1 MTTIQI
7 RCPQCGTEN
16 SVPAGALLA
25 TVNAEDRDPD
35 YAGTVAWICAGCDH
49 VVSAPVAL
57 QAFLTLVSAGVAILE
72 ADGDFDQVTD
82 LPPHPEQP
90 PAGQAFT
97 TDDLLELHELL
108 AGDTW
113 FSALTATS
121 QIPC

>member
-7 RCPQCGTEN
+7 ECPECGTDN

-25 TVNAEDRDPD
+25 TVSAEDLDPD

-49 VVSAPVAL
+49 VVSTPVAWH
-57 QAFLTLVSAGVAILE
+57 AFLTLVTTGVAMLE
-72 ADGDFDQVTD
+72 QDGDFAQLTD

-90 PAGQAFT
+90 SAGQAFT
-97 TDDLLELHELL
+97 PDDLLELHELL

-113 FSALTATS
+113 FSALAAIS
-121 QIPC
+121 QTPC

>member
-1 MTTIQI
+1 MTIIQI

-25 TVNAEDRDPD
+25 TVSAEDLDPD

-49 VVSAPVAL
+49 VVSAPVAWH
-57 QAFLTLVSAGVAILE
+57 AFHTLFTAGVAMLE
-72 ADGDFDQVTD
+72 QDGDFTQVTD

-97 TDDLLELHELL
+97 PDDLLELHELL

-113 FSALTATS
+113 FSALAATS
-121 QIPC
+121 NTES